1 MTFTIPNL
9 LCLLR
14 MGLVPL
20 FIITLVNG
28 DPRKALLIFV
38 VAGVTDALDGFIAR
52 FWNQQSLLG
61 AYLDPIADKI
71 LLTSAYVVLSIPSL
85 NHGVQIPLWV
95 TILVIARDVLLVVVA
110 LVLYLAAGVRKF
122 PPTIL
127 SKINTAL
134 QVAAVVL
141 VLVSG
146 TLPDNRFIEMAA
158 VTSLYLVAGLTLASG
173 LDYVYRMSRLEK
185 KADKLDRTQA

>member
-1 MTFTIPNL
+1 M
-9 LCLLR
+9 
-14 MGLVPL
+14 
-20 FIITLVNG
+20 
-28 DPRKALLIFV
+28 
-38 VAGVTDALDGFIAR
+38 
-52 FWNQQSLLG
+52 
-61 AYLDPIADKI
+61 
-71 LLTSAYVVLSIPSL
+71 
-85 NHGVQIPLWV
+85 
-95 TILVIARDVLLVVVA
+95 
-110 LVLYLAAGVRKF
+110 AAGVRKF

-146 TLPDNRFIEMAA
+146 TLPDNRSIEMAS

-185 KADKLDRTQA
+185 KAEKLDRTQA